1 MITLPLPGFPVDLVS
16 AAPGHT
22 GAVCAYFARNQ
33 AHLAPWEPLRPD
45 GFYTPQAVRR
55 RLENAA
61 AEADES
67 RSFQFLLWD
76 RDRDD
81 MVGACNFTGITRGV
95 SQSCYLGY
103 SLDALHQGNGL
114 MTAAL
119 RRGIAFMFEQQA
131 LHRIMAA
138 YLPHNSPS
146 ERLLQRL
153 GFEREG
159 YARAYL
165 KIAGCWQD
173 HVLTALI
180 ASGDLPDR

>member
-1 MITLPLPGFPVDLVS
+1 MIVLPLPGFPVDLVS
-16 AAPGHT
+16 AAPAHT
-22 GAVCAYFARNQ
+22 HAVCAYFARNQ
-33 AHLAPWEPLRPD
+33 AHLAPWEPLRPA
-45 GFYTPQAVRR
+45 GFYAPQAVRQ

-61 AEADES
+61 AEVEED
-67 RSFQFLLWD
+67 RSVQFLLWD
-76 RDRDD
+76 RGQGS
-81 MVGACNFTGITRGV
+81 MVGACNFTGIARGA
-95 SQSCYLGY
+95 SQSCHLGY
-103 SLDALHQGNGL
+103 SLDAQRQGRGL

-119 RRGIAFMFEQQA
+119 RRGIRFMFEQQA

-138 YLPHNSPS
+138 YLPHNRPS

-165 KIAGCWQD
+165 NIAGHWQD

-180 ASGDLPDR
+180 APLDVTG